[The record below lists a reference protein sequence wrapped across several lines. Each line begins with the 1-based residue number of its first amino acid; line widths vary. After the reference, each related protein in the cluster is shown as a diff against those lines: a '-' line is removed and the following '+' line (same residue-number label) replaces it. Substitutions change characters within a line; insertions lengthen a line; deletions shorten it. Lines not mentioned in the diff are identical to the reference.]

1 MTQNIIEKIKILIK
15 ENMSKYL
22 PDISKENLEEDGTIY
37 YMNGKNGTEFD
48 WYVNEKISD
57 FFVFYNDSENFGAV
71 KMTVYCDGY
80 TIIYIYDENGHHLKQ
95 EIETDIHISEEEL
108 FHFAVLLKNTMDEKL
123 IWDKS
128 IDQIDS
134 DYQITAEQIHK
145 FKENEK
151 HYQGM
156 IERKKMFGM
165 SCYVSKRLL
174 EEGWKVGFQKFI
186 QVVSVVKSVQNLNI
200 LQIST
205 RPEAFCSVICN
216 ENELLERFNIHLYPI
231 TLNDVVLKMQ
241 AIREENGEDF
251 QKTLAFVCSL
261 SDKNDPGKERIDHSA
276 DGTVH
281 DRKHNRLRQS
291 GKNRLHRAQ
300 FPVIQPSKNI
310 FFQKRMDQNQR
321 NKFRGQRSR
330 SKGGNRFRTHR
341 RRDRVHRH
349 GQDSDA
355 GQRIHQPP
363 EYRILRGKRRH
374 GIFFSAAFA
383 VRLRFRN

>member
-71 KMTVYCDGY
+71 KMPVYCDGY
-80 TIIYIYDENGHHLKQ
+80 TIIYIYDEKGHHLKQ

-174 EEGWKVGFQKFI
+174 HRCNGW
-186 QVVSVVKSVQNLNI
+186 
-200 LQIST
+200 
-205 RPEAFCSVICN
+205 C
-216 ENELLERFNIHLYPI
+216 
-231 TLNDVVLKMQ
+231 
-241 AIREENGEDF
+241 
-251 QKTLAFVCSL
+251 
-261 SDKNDPGKERIDHSA
+261 
-276 DGTVH
+276 
-281 DRKHNRLRQS
+281 
-291 GKNRLHRAQ
+291 
-300 FPVIQPSKNI
+300 
-310 FFQKRMDQNQR
+310 
-321 NKFRGQRSR
+321 
-330 SKGGNRFRTHR
+330 
-341 RRDRVHRH
+341 
-349 GQDSDA
+349 
-355 GQRIHQPP
+355 
-363 EYRILRGKRRH
+363 
-374 GIFFSAAFA
+374 
-383 VRLRFRN
+383 